1 MLKKNFKDVLQKTQ
15 SNCRLQKT
23 GYIAENPPNTVIYS
37 NNTQMDLST
46 KFLFLKFEL
55 VVSNLCIKPMG
66 LSLLSLS
73 EGKMPADSLH
83 VNVTIM

>member
-55 VVSNLCIKPMG
+55 VVSNLCINQGDLAYYLYLKVKC
-66 LSLLSLS
+66 LLILY
-73 EGKMPADSLH
+73 M
-83 VNVTIM
+83 